1 MLYSLFTHFNN
12 FPGARLFTYI
22 SFRAII
28 AGVLALCISVWFG
41 KWFIYWMKR
50 HQFFEKLREEEEKN
64 GKKKG
69 EDENK
74 VDDKNEEKGFIH
86 WMKKGFEKLCGEEKK
101 KDEKKEEDE
110 KKGRKKNVKM
120 KRREKNIKKHVPTMG
135 GFVVIVA
142 VLVPCL
148 LLGKLS
154 NIYMILL
161 LVTTVLMGALGFA
174 DDYVKTIKG
183 DKEGIKPCMKLAGQV
198 TLGLIV
204 GLTLRF
210 SPAVTMN
217 EVVTSRIENNVVVV
231 DKSPEIKSTQTT
243 IPFVKHHNFN
253 YADLFSWLG
262 EKNMYRAGW
271 IFFVLL
277 TALVV
282 AALSNGAN
290 LNDGMDGMCAGNSAI
305 IAVALL
311 LLAYMS
317 GNVVLTEYFDV
328 MYIPGS
334 EELVVFLASFVGA
347 LVGYLWWNGFPA
359 QVFLG
364 DTGSLTIG
372 GIIGVSAMV
381 IHKELMMPLLC
392 GVFLVESISV
402 IIQRGVYKFYK
413 KRGRHVR
420 IWRKAPIHDHFCT
433 TVAQMKKRDPTSTCF
448 FSDDSRIILGFNKEP
463 DKKLEPKIVLRFC
476 IITLI
481 LAALTILTL
490 KIR

>member
-1 MLYSLFTHFNN
+1 MFYSLFTHFHH

-28 AGVLALCISVWFG
+28 AGVLALCISIWFG
-41 KWFIYWMKR
+41 KWFIRWMKR
-50 HQFFEKLREEEEKN
+50 HHISETQRDEKIDPA
-64 GKKKG
+64 GK
-69 EDENK
+69 D
-74 VDDKNEEKGFIH
+74 
-86 WMKKGFEKLCGEEKK
+86 K
-101 KDEKKEEDE
+101 KD
-110 KKGRKKNVKM
+110 
-120 KRREKNIKKHVPTMG
+120 VPTMG
-135 GFVVIVA
+135 GLIVIA
-142 VLVPCL
+142 AILVPCL
-148 LLGKLS
+148 LMGKLS

-161 LVTTVLMGALGFA
+161 LATTVLMGALGFA
-174 DDYVKTIKG
+174 DDFIKTFRKNKDGLNGWLKI
-183 DKEGIKPCMKLAGQV
+183 AGQV

-217 EVVTSRIENNVVVV
+217 EIVSSRIVDNAVVVE
-231 DKSPEIKSTQTT
+231 KSPEIKSTQTT

-277 TALVV
+277 TAFVV

-305 IAVALL
+305 IAITLL

-317 GNVVLTEYFDV
+317 GSVVWAQYFDV

-372 GIIGVSAMV
+372 GIIGVCAMV

-392 GVFLVESISV
+392 GVFLMESVSV
-402 IIQRGVYKFYK
+402 IIQRRVYKFYK

-420 IWRKAPIHDHFCT
+420 VWRGTPIHDHFRKT
-433 TVAQMKKRDPTSTCF
+433 IDDVRKYDPTCTFLFKGGES
-448 FSDDSRIILGFNKEP
+448 KHHEV
-463 DKKLEPKIVLRFC
+463 KIVLRFC
-476 IITLI
+476 IVTLI

>member
-1 MLYSLFTHFNN
+1 MFYSLFTHFRH

-28 AGVLALCISVWFG
+28 AGVLALCISIWLG
-41 KWFIYWMKR
+41 KWFIRWMKR
-50 HQFFEKLREEEEKN
+50 HHISETQRDEKIDPA
-64 GKKKG
+64 GK
-69 EDENK
+69 
-74 VDDKNEEKGFIH
+74 
-86 WMKKGFEKLCGEEKK
+86 EKK
-101 KDEKKEEDE
+101 D
-110 KKGRKKNVKM
+110 
-120 KRREKNIKKHVPTMG
+120 VPTMG
-135 GFVVIVA
+135 GLIVIA
-142 VLVPCL
+142 AILVPCL

-161 LVTTVLMGALGFA
+161 LATTVLMGALGFA
-174 DDYVKTIKG
+174 DDFIKTFRKNKDGLNGWLKI
-183 DKEGIKPCMKLAGQV
+183 AGQV

-217 EVVTSRIENNVVVV
+217 EVVSSRIVDNTVVVE
-231 DKSPEIKSTQTT
+231 KSPEIKSTQTT

-277 TALVV
+277 TAFVV

-305 IAVALL
+305 IAITLL

-317 GNVVLTEYFDV
+317 GSVVWAQYFDV

-372 GIIGVSAMV
+372 GIIGVCAMV

-392 GVFLVESISV
+392 GVFLMESVSV
-402 IIQRGVYKFYK
+402 IIQRRVYKFYK

-420 IWRKAPIHDHFCT
+420 VWRGTPIHDHFRKT
-433 TVAQMKKRDPTSTCF
+433 IDDVRKYDPTCTFLFKGGES
-448 FSDDSRIILGFNKEP
+448 KHHEV
-463 DKKLEPKIVLRFC
+463 KIVLRFC
-476 IITLI
+476 IVTLI